1 MNDKTQKIYTVA
13 LCGNP
18 NVGKS
23 TVFNALTGMKQHTGN
38 WAGKTVGCAYGSFCY
53 NETEFTVVDLPG
65 CYTASADVGEEKAA
79 AEFLTYESADAA
91 VVVCDSTCL
100 ERNLIL
106 AFQVAEMSKET
117 VLCVNL
123 LDEAEKKGLKIDL
136 DKLRSITG
144 LTVIGASAKS
154 GRGLNELKAAIYG
167 KCVKKAALSSN
178 ADSSETKPTSSRAS
192 EKDVPNKSTHAPDFS
207 TVNEQKTPTHAS
219 TAAKEQK
226 TALTPDSPTVKVQD
240 TTHVPDFSA
249 IKEQK
254 STHAPDFSIDYGE
267 KINSAIN
274 AVEPRVESIAFALG
288 MRKRYLSLELL
299 KENPYTLNALREGG
313 YDISADG
320 ELTSFIENE
329 REKTGLSGE
338 KIRESV
344 FRDIVYHA
352 EKTAE
357 SCVSKTKETSYSK
370 SCRRLD
376 RILTGKYTAYP
387 FMALL
392 LAFILWITV
401 EGANYPSAFLSKY
414 LFMLEDIMY
423 DGMVSV
429 GAPLWLCGAL
439 IRGVYRVLAWVVSVM
454 LPPMAIF
461 FPLFTLLEDFGYLP
475 RIAFNLDCTFKKCNA
490 CGKQALTMCMG
501 LGCNA
506 VGVTGCRIIDSK
518 RERLIAV
525 ITNVFMPCNGR
536 FPTLISVITMFFI
549 VGGGALGSV
558 FSALLLTLIICL
570 GIFITFLVSFILS
583 KTLLKGMPSAFTLEL
598 PPYRTP
604 NIPSVLFR
612 SVVDRTLFVLGRAVV
627 ISAPAGLLIWLM
639 ANVSVGG
646 STLLL
651 TVSGFLSPFAE
662 LLGLDGVILLAFILG
677 FPANEIVLPI
687 AVMAYTQS
695 SAVTELS
702 GGALQALLVANGWN
716 TERAVSVILFC
727 LCHFPCS
734 TTLMTVYKE
743 TKSRAVTALSALIPT
758 AVGIILCMLNHLVF
772 KIIF

>member
-1 MNDKTQKIYTVA
+1 MNEKTKKIYTVA
-13 LCGNP
+13 LTGNP

-38 WAGKTVGCAYGSFCY
+38 WAGKTVGCAYGSFAY
-53 NETEFTVVDLPG
+53 NDAEFTVVDLPG

-79 AEFLTYESADAA
+79 AEFLAYESAD
-91 VVVCDSTCL
+91 VTVTVCDSTCL

-136 DKLRSITG
+136 EKLHDITG
-144 LTVIGASAKS
+144 LTVVGASARS
-154 GRGLNELKAAIYG
+154 GKGLNELKAAIYRR
-167 KCVKKAALSSN
+167 CV
-178 ADSSETKPTSSRAS
+178 EKP
-192 EKDVPNKSTHAPDFS
+192 THAPDVS
-207 TVNEQKTPTHAS
+207 VKELQKPTHALDVS
-219 TAAKEQK
+219 VKE
-226 TALTPDSPTVKVQD
+226 L
-240 TTHVPDFSA
+240 
-249 IKEQK
+249 QK
-254 STHAPDFSIDYGE
+254 STHTHVFYTDYGE
-267 KINSAIN
+267 KINFALN
-274 AVEPRVESIAFALG
+274 AVEPRVSKIAAALG
-288 MRKRYLSLELL
+288 MRKRYLALELL
-299 KENPYTLNALREGG
+299 KENPFTLNALREGG

-320 ELTSFIENE
+320 ELTSFIEGE
-329 REKTGLSGE
+329 RKKTGLSGE

-344 FRDIVYHA
+344 FKSTVRFA

-357 SCVSKTKETSYSK
+357 SCVTKTKETAYTR

-376 RILTGKYTAYP
+376 KILTGKYTAYP

-392 LAFILWITV
+392 FALILWITV

-414 LFMLEDIMY
+414 LFLLEDIMY
-423 DGMVSV
+423 DGMVTA

-439 IRGVYRVLAWVVSVM
+439 IHGVYRVLAWVVSVM

-475 RIAFNLDCTFKKCNA
+475 RIAFNLDGAFKKCNA

-518 RERLIAV
+518 RERLIATL
-525 ITNVFMPCNGR
+525 TNAFMPCNGR
-536 FPTLISVITMFFI
+536 FPTLIAIITMFFI
-549 VGGGALGSV
+549 VGGGVLGGA

-570 GIFITFLVSFILS
+570 GIVITFLVSFILS
-583 KTLLKGMPSAFTLEL
+583 KTLLKGIPSAFTLEL

-604 NIPSVLFR
+604 NIPSVIFR

-651 TVSGFLSPFAE
+651 TVSDFLSPFAE
-662 LLGLDGVILLAFILG
+662 ILGLDGVILLAFILG

-695 SAVTELS
+695 ALVTELS
-702 GGALQALLVANGWN
+702 GEALRTLLLANGWN

-743 TKSRAVTALSALIPT
+743 TKSKKITVLSAVIPT
-758 AVGIILCMLNHLVF
+758 AVGVILCILNHMVF
-772 KIIF
+772 TFIF

>member
-1 MNDKTQKIYTVA
+1 MNDKTKKIYTVA

-79 AEFLTYESADAA
+79 AEFLAYESADVA

-144 LTVIGASAKS
+144 LTVVGASAKS
-154 GRGLNELKAAIYG
+154 GKGLSELKAAIYSI
-167 KCVKKAALSSN
+167 CVKK
-178 ADSSETKPTSSRAS
+178 
-192 EKDVPNKSTHAPDFS
+192 STHTTPAPN
-207 TVNEQKTPTHAS
+207 VPAV
-219 TAAKEQK
+219 KEQK
-226 TALTPDSPTVKVQD
+226 TTPPPVL
-240 TTHVPDFSA
+240 F
-249 IKEQK
+249 
-254 STHAPDFSIDYGE
+254 IDYGK
-267 KINSAIN
+267 KISSAIS
-274 AVEPRVESIAFALG
+274 AVEPRVANIAFALG

-313 YDISADG
+313 YDISADE
-320 ELTSFIENE
+320 ELMSFIENE

-338 KIRESV
+338 KLRESV
-344 FRDIVYHA
+344 FISTVRHA
-352 EKTAE
+352 EQTAKQ
-357 SCVSKTKETSYSK
+357 CVTKTKETSYSR

-376 RILTGKYTAYP
+376 KILTGKFTAYP

-392 LAFILWITV
+392 LAIILWITV

-423 DGMVSV
+423 DGMVSA

-475 RIAFNLDCTFKKCNA
+475 RIAFNLDRAFKKCNA

-536 FPTLISVITMFFI
+536 FPTLIAIITMFFI
-549 VGGGALGSV
+549 VGGGALSGV

-583 KTLLKGMPSAFTLEL
+583 KTLLKGIPSAFTLEL

-695 SAVTELS
+695 SAVTELT
-702 GGALQALLVANGWN
+702 GGALQALLIANGWN
-716 TERAVSVILFC
+716 TERAISVILFC

-743 TKSRAVTALSALIPT
+743 TKSRTVTVLSALIPT
-758 AVGIILCMLNHLVF
+758 VVGIILCMLNHLVF
-772 KIIF
+772 KIIY